1 MLDESAQKMTE
12 SDKTTLLMFSRLPYG
27 LASRLVHVVSLLSST
42 LMLSALP
49 APLTSD

>member
-12 SDKTTLLMFSRLPYG
+12 SDKTTLPMFSRLPYG

-42 LMLSALP
+42 LQLSALP